1 MNFTTVPFAILRFQ
15 YQLVRLP
22 LRLIGDR
29 VIVRMNEEAPAR
41 LFYERSL
48 GVLDATVGQVLGDAK
63 LEKRGSVLADRSDML
78 SRAARLDAAAT
89 QKEEHADAEL
99 KAERDNV
106 IDEQK
111 QAREEKQRGVDAAR
125 SEADD
130 RKRAAAD
137 DAQARTAAGKQR
149 VDEVAAQRKN
159 SIEESKLGAQARI
172 RAGEEK
178 ASAAAQS
185 KLKEAQE
192 KRADAES
199 KRAQADR
206 LEALADSEKQKRQAA
221 RASKP

>member
-22 LRLIGDR
+22 LRLIEDR

-48 GVLDATVGQVLGDAK
+48 GVLDATVGHVLGDAK

-89 QKEEHADAEL
+89 QKEENADAEL
-99 KAERDNV
+99 RAERDNV

-111 QAREEKQRGVDAAR
+111 QAREEKQRVVDAAR

-137 DAQARTAAGKQR
+137 AAQARTAAGMQR

-159 SIEESKLGAQARI
+159 SIEESKLEAQARI

-185 KLKEAQE
+185 KINDAQA
-192 KRADAES
+192 KRAEAES